1 MGDAHVGAGCAAA
14 AYDDAPR
21 VHDAGRRDGV
31 ING

>member
-1 MGDAHVGAGCAAA
+1 MGDARVGAGCAAA